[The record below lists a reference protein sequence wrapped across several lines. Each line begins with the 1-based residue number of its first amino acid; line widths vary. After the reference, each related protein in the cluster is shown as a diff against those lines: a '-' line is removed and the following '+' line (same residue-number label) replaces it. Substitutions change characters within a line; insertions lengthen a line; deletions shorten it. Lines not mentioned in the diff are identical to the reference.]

1 MLPNFWNS
9 EHFSHDVPNLLEN
22 CTHEC
27 FSCTQPFR
35 NKTEFKGMQMT
46 QGTIYL
52 RFSHKFTQ
60 SPISCNEIHR
70 RGEHCVQNTVIE
82 KEGFPH
88 LPADSSVLHT
98 VQRHSSDEGKRIQRS
113 NLKMT
118 AELFLQR
125 NEIQQIHSGRCTSLT
140 KL

>member
-1 MLPNFWNS
+1 
-9 EHFSHDVPNLLEN
+9 
-22 CTHEC
+22 
-27 FSCTQPFR
+27 
-35 NKTEFKGMQMT
+35 MQMT

-88 LPADSSVLHT
+88 LPPDSSVLHN
-98 VQRHSSDEGKRIQRS
+98 G
-113 NLKMT
+113 T
-118 AELFLQR
+118 APMKEREFR
-125 NEIQQIHSGRCTSLT
+125 GVT
-140 KL
+140 